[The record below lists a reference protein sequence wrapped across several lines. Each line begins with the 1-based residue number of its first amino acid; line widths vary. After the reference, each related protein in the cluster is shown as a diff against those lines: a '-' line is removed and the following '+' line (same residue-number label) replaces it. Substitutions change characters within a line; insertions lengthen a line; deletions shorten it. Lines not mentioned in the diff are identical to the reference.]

1 MKPDKIK
8 EIIGSKIKELKKLGS
23 KLNKDL
29 DKDAIH
35 EFRIAV
41 KSIRSFLR
49 MLRMAYNEP
58 GPKLPGK
65 FKRLYHIAGAI
76 RDAQLEL
83 ENLTANNIS
92 LPVYS
97 GKLNNDIKRQ
107 KKEWD
112 RHYSEKIFRKIKKR
126 LAGYE
131 YDTLSPDALAA
142 FYNMKVNGMKT
153 LSNARPCTSAQIH
166 NIRKQAKD
174 IIYTTKLAQKDWKP
188 AYKQIKH
195 IPLAQLEDIATVIG
209 DYNDDRIQL
218 EHLAS
223 FSSPETEPTEINTIK
238 KITKKDAAKLKKGK
252 KEILEMVKKLQIPKQ
267 QNQKT
272 KLIILNS
279 KTAGHN
285 INAQKK

>member
-8 EIIGSKIKELKKLGS
+8 EIISGKIKELKKLGN
-23 KLNKDL
+23 KLNNDL
-29 DKDAIH
+29 DKATIH

-49 MLRMAYNEP
+49 LLRTAYNEP

-83 ENLTANNIS
+83 ENLAANNTS
-92 LPVYS
+92 LPIYS

-131 YDTLSPDALAA
+131 YETLSPDALAA
-142 FYNMKVNGMKT
+142 FYNMKITGMKT
-153 LSNARPCTSAQIH
+153 LSNTRPCTSAQIH

-174 IIYTTKLAQKDWKP
+174 IIYTAKLAQKEWKP
-188 AYKQIKH
+188 AYKKLKH
-195 IPLAQLEDIATVIG
+195 TPLAQLEDIATAIG
-209 DYNDDRIQL
+209 DYNDDRVQL

-223 FSSPETEPTEINTIK
+223 FSSPETELAEINEIK

-252 KEILEMVKKLQIPKQ
+252 KEILDMVKKIQIQKPQK
-267 QNQKT
+267 QKT
-272 KLIILNS
+272 KLIILNT
-279 KTAGHN
+279 KLPEHK
-285 INAQKK
+285 INAQKR